1 MKENGS
7 DLEEI
12 IREELQK
19 EAEDIRET
27 VESSEGE
34 SLSEDR
40 KEKIRENLQN
50 EIQAYEKEKVYEQL
64 SQEDRE
70 ALELGRQIQRERQ
83 EDGKKKG
90 GRRIWKIA
98 LNLAAALVLVS
109 VLGITSLGGPE
120 RIVEMVRTMVGDRE
134 VVKVNSDE
142 DNLKIAEEREEEED
156 IKNLNYFDE
165 DNVIYVRYVIPGSAA
180 AKAGLKPM
188 DKIVTILGIAAP
200 NTTDAKGDYEEIL
213 EENLTSSALGQPVE
227 IQIERKGKLK
237 TLTLKPDNVCPYD
250 LKIAQ
255 DDPDIN
261 AYADGED
268 IYLTLPMIDYM
279 QGELELAAVM
289 AHELAHNTLGHSES
303 KEFNAAI
310 GALAGGIIDGLSN
323 NMSGSNANLGAEL
336 GSKVYSKDFEFEAD
350 YLSVYSV
357 ARAGYNYKP
366 MSTMQKKLAARYKDS
381 IYFSSDTHPKP
392 QERSALMI
400 EAAKEIDMKKNFK
413 EPLLPDFAKS
423 NSHLE
428 NKKDDTKW
436 F

>member
-120 RIVEMVRTMVGDRE
+120 RIVEMMKRVVGERE
-134 VVKVNSDE
+134 VVQVDSDE
-142 DNLKIAEEREEEED
+142 DNLKIAEEREEEAYQEIKDTFGVDPVRIVSYPTGFVFSKIEIDNKIQTAELFYQYEGRTVVYFINASYTGTSWGTDVED
-156 IKNLNYFDE
+156 EITQDYYEEKKGVKIEIKEYQ
-165 DNVIYVRYVIPGSAA
+165 VS
-180 AKAGLKPM
+180 
-188 DKIVTILGIAAP
+188 
-200 NTTDAKGDYEEIL
+200 DAKEKRYSASYKYKGVEYFLMGTMEKQDFELII
-213 EENLTSSALGQPVE
+213 ENL
-227 IQIERKGKLK
+227 
-237 TLTLKPDNVCPYD
+237 
-250 LKIAQ
+250 
-255 DDPDIN
+255 
-261 AYADGED
+261 
-268 IYLTLPMIDYM
+268 
-279 QGELELAAVM
+279 
-289 AHELAHNTLGHSES
+289 H
-303 KEFNAAI
+303 FN
-310 GALAGGIIDGLSN
+310 
-323 NMSGSNANLGAEL
+323 
-336 GSKVYSKDFEFEAD
+336 
-350 YLSVYSV
+350 
-357 ARAGYNYKP
+357 
-366 MSTMQKKLAARYKDS
+366 
-381 IYFSSDTHPKP
+381 
-392 QERSALMI
+392 
-400 EAAKEIDMKKNFK
+400 
-413 EPLLPDFAKS
+413 
-423 NSHLE
+423 
-428 NKKDDTKW
+428 
-436 F
+436 

>member
-83 EDGKKKG
+83 EDEKKKG
-90 GRRIWKIA
+90 GRRVWKIA

-142 DNLKIAEEREEEED
+142 DNLKIAEEREEEAYQE
-156 IKNLNYFDE
+156 IKDTFGVDPVRIVRSLKGLTFSELVMDETIQMAEMFYEYKGENTVYFV
-165 DNVIYVRYVIPGSAA
+165 NASYSAA
-180 AKAGLKPM
+180 SWGM
-188 DKIVTILGIAAP
+188 DAEDEVTDTFYKEKKGTQIEIKEYTLSESGKKRYSAHYEYRGIEYFLIGTMEWQDFEKIV
-200 NTTDAKGDYEEIL
+200 D
-213 EENLTSSALGQPVE
+213 NL
-227 IQIERKGKLK
+227 
-237 TLTLKPDNVCPYD
+237 
-250 LKIAQ
+250 
-255 DDPDIN
+255 
-261 AYADGED
+261 
-268 IYLTLPMIDYM
+268 
-279 QGELELAAVM
+279 
-289 AHELAHNTLGHSES
+289 
-303 KEFNAAI
+303 
-310 GALAGGIIDGLSN
+310 
-323 NMSGSNANLGAEL
+323 
-336 GSKVYSKDFEFEAD
+336 
-350 YLSVYSV
+350 
-357 ARAGYNYKP
+357 
-366 MSTMQKKLAARYKDS
+366 
-381 IYFSSDTHPKP
+381 YFIS
-392 QERSALMI
+392 
-400 EAAKEIDMKKNFK
+400 
-413 EPLLPDFAKS
+413 
-423 NSHLE
+423 
-428 NKKDDTKW
+428 
-436 F
+436 

>member
-120 RIVEMVRTMVGDRE
+120 RIVEMMKRVVGERE
-134 VVKVNSDE
+134 VVQVDSDE
-142 DNLKIAEEREEEED
+142 ENLKIAEEREEEAYQEIKDTFGVDPVRVVAGPQGLEFMESVIDTKLQTAELFYQYKGTNIVYFVNASYTGASWSVDTED
-156 IKNLNYFDE
+156 KVVNTYYKEREGQQIEIKEYQVSGIIGEKYSASFKYHGLEYYL
-165 DNVIYVRYVIPGSAA
+165 IGSIS
-180 AKAGLKPM
+180 KAEF
-188 DKIVTILGIAAP
+188 
-200 NTTDAKGDYEEIL
+200 EEIID
-213 EENLTSSALGQPVE
+213 NL
-227 IQIERKGKLK
+227 
-237 TLTLKPDNVCPYD
+237 
-250 LKIAQ
+250 
-255 DDPDIN
+255 
-261 AYADGED
+261 
-268 IYLTLPMIDYM
+268 
-279 QGELELAAVM
+279 
-289 AHELAHNTLGHSES
+289 
-303 KEFNAAI
+303 
-310 GALAGGIIDGLSN
+310 
-323 NMSGSNANLGAEL
+323 
-336 GSKVYSKDFEFEAD
+336 
-350 YLSVYSV
+350 
-357 ARAGYNYKP
+357 
-366 MSTMQKKLAARYKDS
+366 
-381 IYFSSDTHPKP
+381 YFFS
-392 QERSALMI
+392 
-400 EAAKEIDMKKNFK
+400 
-413 EPLLPDFAKS
+413 
-423 NSHLE
+423 
-428 NKKDDTKW
+428 
-436 F
+436 

>member
-83 EDGKKKG
+83 EDEKKKG
-90 GRRIWKIA
+90 GRRVWKIA

-142 DNLKIAEEREEEED
+142 DNLKIAEEREEEAYQEIKDTFGVDPVRVNVYPEEMKFSSVDIDELMQIAEMKYIYQGETIVYIMSTTFVDASYSIDVEDQITNQYYKIKDGQKIEITEYQVEGTD
-156 IKNLNYFDE
+156 IK
-165 DNVIYVRYVIPGSAA
+165 R
-180 AKAGLKPM
+180 
-188 DKIVTILGIAAP
+188 
-200 NTTDAKGDYEEIL
+200 
-213 EENLTSSALGQPVE
+213 
-227 IQIERKGKLK
+227 
-237 TLTLKPDNVCPYD
+237 
-250 LKIAQ
+250 
-255 DDPDIN
+255 
-261 AYADGED
+261 
-268 IYLTLPMIDYM
+268 
-279 QGELELAAVM
+279 
-289 AHELAHNTLGHSES
+289 
-303 KEFNAAI
+303 
-310 GALAGGIIDGLSN
+310 
-323 NMSGSNANLGAEL
+323 
-336 GSKVYSKDFEFEAD
+336 
-350 YLSVYSV
+350 YSV
-357 ARAGYNYKP
+357 KYK
-366 MSTMQKKLAARYKDS
+366 YKGVE
-381 IYFSSDTHPKP
+381 YFLIGTLNK
-392 QERSALMI
+392 QEI
-400 EAAKEIDMKKNFK
+400 ELIVKNLYF
-413 EPLLPDFAKS
+413 L
-423 NSHLE
+423 
-428 NKKDDTKW
+428 
-436 F
+436 

>member
-27 VESSEGE
+27 VENSEGE
-34 SLSEDR
+34 SLSEAR

-142 DNLKIAEEREEEED
+142 DNLKIAEEREEEAYQEIKDTFGVDPVKIIKSLRGMVFSESVIDKKLQMAELYYQYNGENVVYLINTSYAGSSWGQDTED
-156 IKNLNYFDE
+156 EVTDTYYEEKDGTAIEIKEYQIEGENVKKYSANYKYKGVE
-165 DNVIYVRYVIPGSAA
+165 YYLIGT
-180 AKAGLKPM
+180 M
-188 DKIVTILGIAAP
+188 DKE
-200 NTTDAKGDYEEIL
+200 DFEI
-213 EENLTSSALGQPVE
+213 
-227 IQIERKGKLK
+227 
-237 TLTLKPDNVCPYD
+237 
-250 LKIAQ
+250 
-255 DDPDIN
+255 
-261 AYADGED
+261 
-268 IYLTLPMIDYM
+268 
-279 QGELELAAVM
+279 
-289 AHELAHNTLGHSES
+289 
-303 KEFNAAI
+303 
-310 GALAGGIIDGLSN
+310 IID
-323 NMSGSNANLGAEL
+323 NL
-336 GSKVYSKDFEFEAD
+336 
-350 YLSVYSV
+350 
-357 ARAGYNYKP
+357 
-366 MSTMQKKLAARYKDS
+366 
-381 IYFSSDTHPKP
+381 YF
-392 QERSALMI
+392 L
-400 EAAKEIDMKKNFK
+400 
-413 EPLLPDFAKS
+413 
-423 NSHLE
+423 
-428 NKKDDTKW
+428 
-436 F
+436 

>member
-19 EAEDIRET
+19 EAENIRET

-83 EDGKKKG
+83 EDGKKG

-142 DNLKIAEEREEEED
+142 DNLKIAEEREEEAYQEIKDTFGVDPVRVNVYPEEMKFSSVDIDELMQIAEMKYIYQGETIVYIMSTTFVDASYSIDVEDQITNQYYKIKDGQKIEITEYQVEGTD
-156 IKNLNYFDE
+156 IK
-165 DNVIYVRYVIPGSAA
+165 R
-180 AKAGLKPM
+180 
-188 DKIVTILGIAAP
+188 
-200 NTTDAKGDYEEIL
+200 
-213 EENLTSSALGQPVE
+213 
-227 IQIERKGKLK
+227 
-237 TLTLKPDNVCPYD
+237 
-250 LKIAQ
+250 
-255 DDPDIN
+255 
-261 AYADGED
+261 
-268 IYLTLPMIDYM
+268 
-279 QGELELAAVM
+279 
-289 AHELAHNTLGHSES
+289 
-303 KEFNAAI
+303 
-310 GALAGGIIDGLSN
+310 
-323 NMSGSNANLGAEL
+323 
-336 GSKVYSKDFEFEAD
+336 
-350 YLSVYSV
+350 YSV
-357 ARAGYNYKP
+357 KYK
-366 MSTMQKKLAARYKDS
+366 YKGVE
-381 IYFSSDTHPKP
+381 YFLIGTLNK
-392 QERSALMI
+392 QEI
-400 EAAKEIDMKKNFK
+400 ELIVKNLYF
-413 EPLLPDFAKS
+413 L
-423 NSHLE
+423 
-428 NKKDDTKW
+428 
-436 F
+436 

>member
-142 DNLKIAEEREEEED
+142 DNLKIAEEREEEAYQEIKDTFGVDPVRVVRSLRGLVFSESVIDKKLQMAEVYYRYNEGNVVYLINTSYAGSSWGQDTED
-156 IKNLNYFDE
+156 EVTDTYYEEREGAVIEIKEYQIKGEKAKKYSANYKYKGVE
-165 DNVIYVRYVIPGSAA
+165 YYLIGT
-180 AKAGLKPM
+180 M
-188 DKIVTILGIAAP
+188 DKE
-200 NTTDAKGDYEEIL
+200 DFEI
-213 EENLTSSALGQPVE
+213 
-227 IQIERKGKLK
+227 
-237 TLTLKPDNVCPYD
+237 
-250 LKIAQ
+250 
-255 DDPDIN
+255 
-261 AYADGED
+261 
-268 IYLTLPMIDYM
+268 
-279 QGELELAAVM
+279 
-289 AHELAHNTLGHSES
+289 
-303 KEFNAAI
+303 
-310 GALAGGIIDGLSN
+310 IID
-323 NMSGSNANLGAEL
+323 NL
-336 GSKVYSKDFEFEAD
+336 
-350 YLSVYSV
+350 
-357 ARAGYNYKP
+357 
-366 MSTMQKKLAARYKDS
+366 
-381 IYFSSDTHPKP
+381 YF
-392 QERSALMI
+392 L
-400 EAAKEIDMKKNFK
+400 
-413 EPLLPDFAKS
+413 
-423 NSHLE
+423 
-428 NKKDDTKW
+428 
-436 F
+436 

>member
-19 EAEDIRET
+19 ESEDIRET

-142 DNLKIAEEREEEED
+142 DNLKIAEEREEEAYQE
-156 IKNLNYFDE
+156 IKDTFGVDPVKILGRPEGMEFSESNVNRNLLVAELFYQYKGE
-165 DNVIYVRYVIPGSAA
+165 NVVYVINASYAGTSWGVDTEDMVLDTYYKKRNNQSIEIKEYQIAETNNKKYSANF
-180 AKAGLKPM
+180 KYKGLEYYLVGAM
-188 DKIVTILGIAAP
+188 DK
-200 NTTDAKGDYEEIL
+200 
-213 EENLTSSALGQPVE
+213 
-227 IQIERKGKLK
+227 
-237 TLTLKPDNVCPYD
+237 
-250 LKIAQ
+250 Q
-255 DDPDIN
+255 DF
-261 AYADGED
+261 
-268 IYLTLPMIDYM
+268 
-279 QGELELAAVM
+279 
-289 AHELAHNTLGHSES
+289 ES
-303 KEFNAAI
+303 
-310 GALAGGIIDGLSN
+310 IID
-323 NMSGSNANLGAEL
+323 NL
-336 GSKVYSKDFEFEAD
+336 
-350 YLSVYSV
+350 
-357 ARAGYNYKP
+357 
-366 MSTMQKKLAARYKDS
+366 
-381 IYFSSDTHPKP
+381 YFFS
-392 QERSALMI
+392 
-400 EAAKEIDMKKNFK
+400 
-413 EPLLPDFAKS
+413 
-423 NSHLE
+423 
-428 NKKDDTKW
+428 
-436 F
+436 

>member
-142 DNLKIAEEREEEED
+142 DNLKIAEEREEEAYQEIKDTFGVDPVRVNVYPEEMKFSSVDIDELMQIAEMKYIYQGETIVYIMSTTFVDASYSIDVEDQITNQYYKIKDGQKIEITEYQVEGTD
-156 IKNLNYFDE
+156 IK
-165 DNVIYVRYVIPGSAA
+165 R
-180 AKAGLKPM
+180 
-188 DKIVTILGIAAP
+188 
-200 NTTDAKGDYEEIL
+200 
-213 EENLTSSALGQPVE
+213 
-227 IQIERKGKLK
+227 
-237 TLTLKPDNVCPYD
+237 
-250 LKIAQ
+250 
-255 DDPDIN
+255 
-261 AYADGED
+261 
-268 IYLTLPMIDYM
+268 
-279 QGELELAAVM
+279 
-289 AHELAHNTLGHSES
+289 
-303 KEFNAAI
+303 
-310 GALAGGIIDGLSN
+310 
-323 NMSGSNANLGAEL
+323 
-336 GSKVYSKDFEFEAD
+336 
-350 YLSVYSV
+350 YSV
-357 ARAGYNYKP
+357 KYK
-366 MSTMQKKLAARYKDS
+366 YKGVE
-381 IYFSSDTHPKP
+381 YFLIGTLNK
-392 QERSALMI
+392 QEI
-400 EAAKEIDMKKNFK
+400 ELIVKNLYF
-413 EPLLPDFAKS
+413 L
-423 NSHLE
+423 
-428 NKKDDTKW
+428 
-436 F
+436 

>member
-134 VVKVNSDE
+134 VVKVNSNE
-142 DNLKIAEEREEEED
+142 DNLKIAEEREEEAYQEIKDTFGVDPVRIVANPEGFEFSELVMDEPIQMAEMFYEYKGENTVYFVNASYSAGSWGMDAED
-156 IKNLNYFDE
+156 E
-165 DNVIYVRYVIPGSAA
+165 
-180 AKAGLKPM
+180 
-188 DKIVTILGIAAP
+188 VTD
-200 NTTDAKGDYEEIL
+200 TFYEEKK
-213 EENLTSSALGQPVE
+213 GV
-227 IQIERKGKLK
+227 QIEIKEYK
-237 TLTLKPDNVCPYD
+237 V
-250 LKIAQ
+250 
-255 DDPDIN
+255 
-261 AYADGED
+261 
-268 IYLTLPMIDYM
+268 
-279 QGELELAAVM
+279 
-289 AHELAHNTLGHSES
+289 SES
-303 KEFNAAI
+303 GKKRYSAHYEYKGIEYFLI
-310 GALAGGIIDGLSN
+310 GT
-323 NMSGSNANLGAEL
+323 MEWQ
-336 GSKVYSKDFEFEAD
+336 DFEKIINN
-350 YLSVYSV
+350 L
-357 ARAGYNYKP
+357 
-366 MSTMQKKLAARYKDS
+366 
-381 IYFSSDTHPKP
+381 YFIS
-392 QERSALMI
+392 
-400 EAAKEIDMKKNFK
+400 
-413 EPLLPDFAKS
+413 
-423 NSHLE
+423 
-428 NKKDDTKW
+428 
-436 F
+436 

>member
-83 EDGKKKG
+83 EDEKKKG
-90 GRRIWKIA
+90 GRRVWKIA

-142 DNLKIAEEREEEED
+142 DNLKIAEEREEEAYQEIKDTFGVDPVKIIKSLRGMVFSESVIDKKLQMAELYYQYNGENVVYLINTSYAGSSWGQDTED
-156 IKNLNYFDE
+156 EVTDTYYKEKDGTVIEIKEYQIEGENAKKYSANYKYKGVE
-165 DNVIYVRYVIPGSAA
+165 YYLIGT
-180 AKAGLKPM
+180 M
-188 DKIVTILGIAAP
+188 DKE
-200 NTTDAKGDYEEIL
+200 DFEI
-213 EENLTSSALGQPVE
+213 
-227 IQIERKGKLK
+227 
-237 TLTLKPDNVCPYD
+237 
-250 LKIAQ
+250 
-255 DDPDIN
+255 
-261 AYADGED
+261 
-268 IYLTLPMIDYM
+268 
-279 QGELELAAVM
+279 
-289 AHELAHNTLGHSES
+289 
-303 KEFNAAI
+303 
-310 GALAGGIIDGLSN
+310 IID
-323 NMSGSNANLGAEL
+323 NL
-336 GSKVYSKDFEFEAD
+336 
-350 YLSVYSV
+350 
-357 ARAGYNYKP
+357 
-366 MSTMQKKLAARYKDS
+366 
-381 IYFSSDTHPKP
+381 YF
-392 QERSALMI
+392 L
-400 EAAKEIDMKKNFK
+400 
-413 EPLLPDFAKS
+413 
-423 NSHLE
+423 
-428 NKKDDTKW
+428 
-436 F
+436 

>member
-142 DNLKIAEEREEEED
+142 DNLKIAEEREEEAYQEIKDTFGVDPVRIVAGPQGLEFMESVIDTKLQTAELFYQYKGTNIVYFVNASYTGASWSVDTED
-156 IKNLNYFDE
+156 KVVDTYYKEREGQQIEIKEYQVSNITGEKYSASFKYHGLEYYLIGSISKE
-165 DNVIYVRYVIPGSAA
+165 DF
-180 AKAGLKPM
+180 
-188 DKIVTILGIAAP
+188 
-200 NTTDAKGDYEEIL
+200 EEIID
-213 EENLTSSALGQPVE
+213 NL
-227 IQIERKGKLK
+227 
-237 TLTLKPDNVCPYD
+237 
-250 LKIAQ
+250 
-255 DDPDIN
+255 
-261 AYADGED
+261 
-268 IYLTLPMIDYM
+268 
-279 QGELELAAVM
+279 
-289 AHELAHNTLGHSES
+289 
-303 KEFNAAI
+303 
-310 GALAGGIIDGLSN
+310 
-323 NMSGSNANLGAEL
+323 
-336 GSKVYSKDFEFEAD
+336 
-350 YLSVYSV
+350 
-357 ARAGYNYKP
+357 
-366 MSTMQKKLAARYKDS
+366 
-381 IYFSSDTHPKP
+381 YFFS
-392 QERSALMI
+392 
-400 EAAKEIDMKKNFK
+400 
-413 EPLLPDFAKS
+413 
-423 NSHLE
+423 
-428 NKKDDTKW
+428 
-436 F
+436 

>member
-142 DNLKIAEEREEEED
+142 DNLKIAEEREEEAYQE
-156 IKNLNYFDE
+156 IKDTFGVDPVKILGRPEGMEFSESNVNRNLLVAELFYQYKGE
-165 DNVIYVRYVIPGSAA
+165 NVVYVINASYAGTSWGVDTEDMVLDTYYKKRNNQSIEIKEYQIAETNNKKYSANF
-180 AKAGLKPM
+180 KYKGLEYYLVGAM
-188 DKIVTILGIAAP
+188 DK
-200 NTTDAKGDYEEIL
+200 
-213 EENLTSSALGQPVE
+213 
-227 IQIERKGKLK
+227 
-237 TLTLKPDNVCPYD
+237 
-250 LKIAQ
+250 Q
-255 DDPDIN
+255 DF
-261 AYADGED
+261 
-268 IYLTLPMIDYM
+268 
-279 QGELELAAVM
+279 
-289 AHELAHNTLGHSES
+289 ES
-303 KEFNAAI
+303 
-310 GALAGGIIDGLSN
+310 IID
-323 NMSGSNANLGAEL
+323 NL
-336 GSKVYSKDFEFEAD
+336 
-350 YLSVYSV
+350 
-357 ARAGYNYKP
+357 
-366 MSTMQKKLAARYKDS
+366 
-381 IYFSSDTHPKP
+381 YFFS
-392 QERSALMI
+392 
-400 EAAKEIDMKKNFK
+400 
-413 EPLLPDFAKS
+413 
-423 NSHLE
+423 
-428 NKKDDTKW
+428 
-436 F
+436 

>member
-83 EDGKKKG
+83 EDGKRRG

-142 DNLKIAEEREEEED
+142 DNLKIAEEREEEAYQEIKDTFGVDPVRIVAGPQGLEFMESVIDTKLQTAELFYQYKGTNIVYFVNASYTGASWSVDTED
-156 IKNLNYFDE
+156 KVVDTYYKEREGQQIEIKEYQVSNITGEKYSASFKYHGLEYYLIGSISKE
-165 DNVIYVRYVIPGSAA
+165 DF
-180 AKAGLKPM
+180 
-188 DKIVTILGIAAP
+188 
-200 NTTDAKGDYEEIL
+200 EEIID
-213 EENLTSSALGQPVE
+213 NL
-227 IQIERKGKLK
+227 
-237 TLTLKPDNVCPYD
+237 
-250 LKIAQ
+250 
-255 DDPDIN
+255 
-261 AYADGED
+261 
-268 IYLTLPMIDYM
+268 
-279 QGELELAAVM
+279 
-289 AHELAHNTLGHSES
+289 
-303 KEFNAAI
+303 
-310 GALAGGIIDGLSN
+310 
-323 NMSGSNANLGAEL
+323 
-336 GSKVYSKDFEFEAD
+336 
-350 YLSVYSV
+350 
-357 ARAGYNYKP
+357 
-366 MSTMQKKLAARYKDS
+366 
-381 IYFSSDTHPKP
+381 YFFS
-392 QERSALMI
+392 
-400 EAAKEIDMKKNFK
+400 
-413 EPLLPDFAKS
+413 
-423 NSHLE
+423 
-428 NKKDDTKW
+428 
-436 F
+436 

>member
-34 SLSEDR
+34 ALSEDR

-142 DNLKIAEEREEEED
+142 DNLKIAEEREEEAYQE
-156 IKNLNYFDE
+156 IKDTFGVDP
-165 DNVIYVRYVIPGSAA
+165 VR
-180 AKAGLKPM
+180 
-188 DKIVTILGIAAP
+188 ILAYPEGF
-200 NTTDAKGDYEEIL
+200 EF
-213 EENLTSSALGQPVE
+213 SRVE
-227 IQIERKGKLK
+227 IDKEMQMAEIFYQLEGKNIVYFINASYADASWSVDTEDEVLNIYYKERNGQQIEIKEYQVSGMNEEKYSAHFKYHGLE
-237 TLTLKPDNVCPYD
+237 Y
-250 LKIAQ
+250 
-255 DDPDIN
+255 
-261 AYADGED
+261 
-268 IYLTLPMIDYM
+268 YLIGTM
-279 QGELELAAVM
+279 E
-289 AHELAHNTLGHSES
+289 
-303 KEFNAAI
+303 KEIFEK
-310 GALAGGIIDGLSN
+310 IID
-323 NMSGSNANLGAEL
+323 NL
-336 GSKVYSKDFEFEAD
+336 
-350 YLSVYSV
+350 
-357 ARAGYNYKP
+357 
-366 MSTMQKKLAARYKDS
+366 
-381 IYFSSDTHPKP
+381 YFFS
-392 QERSALMI
+392 
-400 EAAKEIDMKKNFK
+400 
-413 EPLLPDFAKS
+413 
-423 NSHLE
+423 
-428 NKKDDTKW
+428 
-436 F
+436 